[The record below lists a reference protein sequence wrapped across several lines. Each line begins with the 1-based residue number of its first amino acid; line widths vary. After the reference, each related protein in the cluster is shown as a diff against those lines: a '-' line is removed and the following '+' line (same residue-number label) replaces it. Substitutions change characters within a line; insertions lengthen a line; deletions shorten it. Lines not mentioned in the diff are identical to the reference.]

1 MLKFNTL
8 VDLEVQNIMNK
19 ASHTDEENNAGALN
33 AEIDENKAKEMV
45 YIEMQK

>member
-1 MLKFNTL
+1 
-8 VDLEVQNIMNK
+8 MNK